1 MPFWKVTEAGTNA
14 DGSPSQ
20 EYCKYC
26 YADGAFTQQCTMDEM
41 IEHCAQFV
49 AEFNQD
55 AGTQFTREEAIAQ
68 MKASFPQLKRWRKAE
83 MKHEIL
89 TLQGVRLIGFA
100 KEIAFREAQEECP
113 KMWGEFVEQQ
123 VMPVVRDGKA
133 PNAQQQAVFTHGVGA
148 YGLCTCDI
156 PGHNCATC
164 AEVNFAACSSQR
176 FTYAIAGIYQGGE
189 VPEGMRLFSIP
200 SGRWLK
206 VYFEGGMKAFQQQS
220 AYFHHEWLPR
230 QDYRLLPEACC
241 MEWYEGTD
249 IQSPDYQCGLL
260 MPIE

>member
-1 MPFWKVTEAGTNA
+1 
-14 DGSPSQ
+14 
-20 EYCKYC
+20 
-26 YADGAFTQQCTMDEM
+26 
-41 IEHCAQFV
+41 
-49 AEFNQD
+49 
-55 AGTQFTREEAIAQ
+55 
-68 MKASFPQLKRWRKAE
+68 
-83 MKHEIL
+83 
-89 TLQGVRLIGFA
+89 
-100 KEIAFREAQEECP
+100 
-113 KMWGEFVEQQ
+113 MWGEFVEQQ

-176 FTYAIAGIYQGGE
+176 FIYAIAGIYQGGE

-206 VYFEGGMKAFQQQS
+206 VYFEGGMKAFQQQC

-230 QDYRLLPEACC
+230 QTHRLLPEACC